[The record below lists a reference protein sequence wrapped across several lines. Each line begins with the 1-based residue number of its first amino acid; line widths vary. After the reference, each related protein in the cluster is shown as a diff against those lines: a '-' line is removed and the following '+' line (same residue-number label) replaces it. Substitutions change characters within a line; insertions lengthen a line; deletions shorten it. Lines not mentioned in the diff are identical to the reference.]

1 MMHVY
6 YIIECQLQTT
16 HVDDDD
22 CMDVK
27 PFYFSPYRSKHTKKN
42 FFSEIHKTDFS
53 FFHSISLIFTSLP
66 IHRFIHY
73 LDNKKNEHFR
83 YWIIL
88 AWCSVNV
95 KFEITFFCFLLPNFY
110 RKVLFF
116 SILFRFWNKFGTKM
130 WAKTFFAFNV
140 KWI

>member
-1 MMHVY
+1 MSITDNPCWWRWLHG
-6 YIIECQLQTT
+6 CQAILFLTIPEQT
-16 HVDDDD
+16 H
-22 CMDVK
+22 
-27 PFYFSPYRSKHTKKN
+27 KKK